1 MRIWKQILVSSA
13 IIVAALCLWIFFIP
27 SAAETLARMGVPEPV
42 VAALR
47 SQPVDDDGSRSGG
60 NNTRDARGSGGKA
73 TLVAISPVLVGTV
86 NDRLNAI
93 GSAEA
98 IQTVVVM
105 PQATGTI
112 EEILVRA
119 GEKVTK
125 GQVLARLDRDEQLI
139 ERDRAQVG
147 LRMATEKSA
156 SLSNLRSVSRLDVLD
171 AQIAEETAKLAL
183 ATAELN
189 LKRRDIVAPID
200 GVTGIVAVNVGDNVT
215 TQTSIVPIDDRSS
228 ILVDFWAPE
237 RYAQAISLGHR
248 VEAASIA
255 RPGDVFSGT
264 VHAIDNRVDPASRT
278 LHIRARV
285 DNPDDVLRA
294 GMSFSV
300 AMRFPGDSFPAVN
313 PLAVQWDAE
322 GSFVWRVVDDKS
334 EKTRVRIIQRN
345 PDMVLVDG
353 QLETDDVVVTE
364 GLQRVREGADV
375 RVAGA
380 RDTREVASQ

>member
-237 RYAQAISLGHR
+237 RYAQAISLGHP